1 MNCDLCEMVLR
12 EYVVLNSMGIAQFE
26 SKRIGWIRG
35 ANLRFARDAYLVLGF
50 GLWRKSIWEGL

>member
-50 GLWRKSIWEGL
+50 GLW